1 MEDNKK
7 HIDEMQKLADE
18 GWKQMHETLRQ
29 HGLTSDIVSGS
40 TSKKRIFFLSLA
52 ACLVL
57 FLTIYIPYN
66 LNHNKL
72 LNTRLQTNY
81 SPSSSSP
88 NSSSSLKNHEPVQSN
103 SNAISNE
110 DKSAS
115 QLTIQQKMLVH
126 QKINNEYLKFQSE
139 QISEA
144 LQHEKRYF
152 LEKFSMERPE
162 PVKMQ
167 PCDNLMDSTIEIEK
181 TLPVQK
187 KTEKAAAK
195 KVKVFAGAGINIS
208 PAAHDIPQSFNLKNW
223 NVHPSVTVILPLSPK
238 FSVHTGLSAFST
250 ISGREVSTKEKEL
263 VTNLSPDVYYNIKTT
278 SIVKASYFDLPV
290 TLHYSINNN
299 WSVGSGLQ
307 LSRLNKVK
315 IKEEKESFGYNNTL
329 YAATVDQYNASPMI
343 ARAAFQKKLEIKKID
358 PRFVIETN
366 FEKGSFL
373 FSAGYYYSLDKTII
387 LKDGY
392 NSSHEYR
399 NEYFKLGLQYR
410 ICEK

>member
-7 HIDEMQKLADE
+7 HIEEMQKLAEE

-29 HGLTSDIVSGS
+29 HGLTSDIASGS
-40 TSKKRIFFLSLA
+40 ASKRKIFFLSLA

-57 FLTIYIPYN
+57 FFIIYIPYK
-66 LNHNKL
+66 LNHNTL

-81 SPSSSSP
+81 SSSLQ
-88 NSSSSLKNHEPVQSN
+88 NSSSSQKKYEPVQGN
-103 SNAISNE
+103 SNAISNA

-115 QLTIQQKMLVH
+115 PLTIQQKFRLH
-126 QKINNEYLKFQSE
+126 QKINGEYLKFQE
-139 QISEA
+139 KQISEA
-144 LQHEKRYF
+144 LQNEKKYF
-152 LEKFSMERPE
+152 LEKFTMEKPE

-167 PCDNLMDSTIEIEK
+167 PCDNIIDPTSEIEK

-187 KTEKAAAK
+187 RTEKPAAK

-208 PAAHDIPQSFNLKNW
+208 PATHDIPQSFNLKNW
-223 NVHPSVTVILPLSPK
+223 NVHPSVTVVIPLWQK

-250 ISGREVSTKEKEL
+250 ISGKEVSTKEKEL
-263 VTNLSPDVYYNIKTT
+263 VSNLSPDVYYNIKTT

-290 TLHYSINNN
+290 TLHYSINKN

-358 PRFVIETN
+358 PRFILETN

-392 NSSHEYR
+392 NSSHQYR

-410 ICEK
+410 ICGGK

>member
-1 MEDNKK
+1 MENNKK
-7 HIDEMQKLADE
+7 HIDEMQKLAEE

-29 HGLTSDIVSGS
+29 HGLTSDIVPSS

-57 FLTIYIPYN
+57 FFIIYIPYK
-66 LNHNKL
+66 LNHNTL
-72 LNTRLQTNY
+72 LNIRLQTNY
-81 SPSSSSP
+81 SSSLQ
-88 NSSSSLKNHEPVQSN
+88 NSSSSQKKYEPVQGN
-103 SNAISNE
+103 SNAISNA

-115 QLTIQQKMLVH
+115 PLTIQQKFRLH
-126 QKINNEYLKFQSE
+126 QKINGEYLKFQE
-139 QISEA
+139 KQISEA
-144 LQHEKRYF
+144 LQNEKRYF
-152 LEKFSMERPE
+152 LEKFTMEKPE

-167 PCDNLMDSTIEIEK
+167 PCDNIIDPTSEIEK

-187 KTEKAAAK
+187 RTEKPAAK

-208 PAAHDIPQSFNLKNW
+208 PATHDIPQSFNLKNW
-223 NVHPSVTVILPLSPK
+223 NVHPSVTVVIPLWQK

-250 ISGREVSTKEKEL
+250 ISGKEVSTKEKEL
-263 VTNLSPDVYYNIKTT
+263 VSNLSPDVYYNIKTT

-290 TLHYSINNN
+290 TLHYSINKN

-358 PRFVIETN
+358 PRFILETN

-392 NSSHEYR
+392 NSSHQYR

-410 ICEK
+410 ICGGK

>member
-29 HGLTSDIVSGS
+29 HGLTSDIVPGS
-40 TSKKRIFFLSLA
+40 TSKRKIFFLSLA

-57 FLTIYIPYN
+57 FLTIYIPYSV
-66 LNHNKL
+66 NHNKL
-72 LNTRLQTNY
+72 LNTRLQKNY
-81 SPSSSSP
+81 SSSSS
-88 NSSSSLKNHEPVQSN
+88 NSSSSTKTHQPVQSN
-103 SNAISNE
+103 SNAISYE
-110 DKSAS
+110 DKNAEPLS
-115 QLTIQQKMLVH
+115 IQQKILVH
-126 QKINNEYLKFQSE
+126 QKINNEYLKFRKR

-144 LQHEKRYF
+144 LQNEKKYF
-152 LEKFSMERPE
+152 LEKFLIEKPE
-162 PVKMQ
+162 PVKIQ
-167 PCDNLMDSTIEIEK
+167 PCDNIIDSTIEIEK

-187 KTEKAAAK
+187 KTEKTSAK
-195 KVKVFAGAGINIS
+195 KVRIFAGAGINIS
-208 PAAHDIPQSFNLKNW
+208 PTTHDIPQSFNLKNW
-223 NVHPSVTVILPLSPK
+223 NVHPSVTVVIPLSQK
-238 FSVHTGLSAFST
+238 FSIHTGLSAFST
-250 ISGREVSTKEKEL
+250 ISGKEVSTKEKEL

-278 SIVKASYFDLPV
+278 SIVKASYFDLPI
-290 TLHYSINNN
+290 TLHYSINKN

-315 IKEEKESFGYNNTL
+315 IKEEKESFGYNNAL

-358 PRFVIETN
+358 PRFIVETN

-399 NEYFKLGLQYR
+399 NEYFKLGLQYK
-410 ICEK
+410 ICAGK

>member
-7 HIDEMQKLADE
+7 HIEEMQKLAEE

-29 HGLTSDIVSGS
+29 HGLTSDIATGS
-40 TSKKRIFFLSLA
+40 ASKRKIFFLSLA

-81 SPSSSSP
+81 SSSLQ
-88 NSSSSLKNHEPVQSN
+88 NSSSSQKKHEPVQSN
-103 SNAISNE
+103 SNAISYE
-110 DKSAS
+110 DKNAKP
-115 QLTIQQKMLVH
+115 LTVQQKFRLH
-126 QKINNEYLKFQSE
+126 QKINSEYLKFQE
-139 QISEA
+139 KQISEA
-144 LQHEKRYF
+144 LQNEKKYF
-152 LEKFSMERPE
+152 LEKFSMEKPE

-167 PCDNLMDSTIEIEK
+167 PCDNIIDPTIEIEK

-187 KTEKAAAK
+187 KTEKPAAK

-208 PAAHDIPQSFNLKNW
+208 SAAHNIPQSFDFKNW
-223 NVHPSVTVILPLSPK
+223 NVHPSVTVVIPLSQK
-238 FSVHTGLSAFST
+238 FSIHTGLSAFST
-250 ISGREVSTKEKEL
+250 ISGKEVSTKEKEL
-263 VTNLSPDVYYNIKTT
+263 VSNLSSNVYYNIKTT

-290 TLHYSINNN
+290 TLNYSINNS

-315 IKEEKESFGYNNTL
+315 IKEEKESFDYNNAL

-358 PRFVIETN
+358 PRFILETN

-392 NSSHEYR
+392 NSSHQYR
-399 NEYFKLGLQYR
+399 NEYFKLGVQYR
-410 ICEK
+410 ICGGK